1 MSIEPAPRVRRLQIA
16 ALALAAYVPLLLAAP
31 GRMVGDTKLYLY
43 LDPGRLIGDAAYS
56 WDSRQFGGWVPHQVI
71 AYLWPQGPWY
81 WAFEQ
86 IGVPDWV
93 AHRLWL
99 GTLMLIAGLGVRWLA
114 RLLGVGSTAAVVAA
128 AVYQFSPYVLPYAS
142 RTSAMLLPWAA
153 VGWIVGLTIVAA
165 RGSSKWRAPAALAL
179 VLVSCSAVNATAV
192 VMIAPAPVL
201 WLIDAALRRSITWR
215 TAVAVATRIAVLATG
230 VSAWWIAML
239 RIQGRYGADVLGFSE
254 SVEATSF
261 TTASTEVLRGM
272 GYWLFYIRDP
282 YSFATTA
289 SSRYMGS
296 GSLIAVSFLLLV
308 VCLTGLAAVRWTARR
323 YAALLVAVGT
333 VIAVGV
339 HPIDD
344 PSPLMD
350 AVASNTRSAL
360 PLALRSSAR
369 AVPLVVLGLA
379 LGAAALTQALAGVG
393 AHRVRARKVAAATPW
408 LVVALAVLN
417 MPVLFTGE
425 IIDPALQ
432 RDESPPGAWLDAAA
446 ALDAT
451 GSGARVLQLPGAE
464 FGAYRWGYTADPP
477 LVGLTD
483 KPLITRDLLPLGS
496 AQLLDLYFALD
507 DRLQAGVLDPAAVAP
522 VARLLGADTI
532 WLPNDLAFDRYRNPW
547 PSESY
552 ALLLDAADLRLLD
565 EFGDPAPN
573 AAAVPMVDE
582 RVYGSWGPTGSTRP
596 DSVALPSVSLLA
608 VDDPVVATRTGVH
621 VVVLAGSGD
630 GVVDAAAAGLISG
643 REVLVYAA
651 DLDGALLGGTPI
663 DPVLVV
669 VTDSNRDRAHHWRS
683 SQDVSGY
690 TEVGGP
696 GGGITRVDEADA
708 RLPVFG
714 DPDAVDSALQTVAVI
729 DGVTVSASG
738 YGEGFAYLPE
748 HRPAMAVDGDVS
760 TSWLVGA
767 HGDPVGHT
775 LTVDPEQS
783 IDTLVLRQAHE
794 VGDRFITEIRVTSPG
809 GSVLVALDETS
820 RQAAGPGQRVQV
832 PGGGPGP
839 VTIEITRVDAVP
851 GTSSP
856 TSGVGFAELGIGPFP
871 EFIRVPE
878 LPAVADSSTPLG
890 IVLSRLR
897 VDPRSRWR
905 DDPEPFIRRL
915 FDIDT
920 ARSMTI
926 TATLRLDT
934 TADDGLLAA
943 FLGPGAATSSTRL
956 PGDPS
961 AAGRSAVD
969 GDLSTA
975 WTSPFGAPTDATLE
989 VALDDSLDTF
999 VVHQPI
1005 DGRHSTITELIVTA
1019 GSDRHVVELATP
1031 DRLGRSTVTLPA
1043 SIDADSM
1050 TLRVSGVEPLTTVD
1064 RRFGDTVALPFAV
1077 VEIESS
1083 AIASPGSVAAPAT
1096 GCRDDLL
1103 EVDGAAV
1110 PLMVTS
1116 ADLDALVQGDAVQ
1129 VTSCDALPL
1138 APGTHRLD
1146 TSIAAGTA
1154 ITVDRVVMMSDEA
1167 PVVAAPTAVT
1177 VHGTRTSRRLDVAP
1191 CPEGCWLVAGE
1202 GFNAEWTA
1210 TVDGQPLEAPMPIA
1224 GGSLGWWL
1232 SPSDQART
1240 VEMRWPPQRLLW
1252 VALSLSAAVVVLC
1265 IGILLASPRS
1275 TVTVA
1280 SGAVPSLHDPRGAPV
1295 TSQQAWTVAAATV
1308 AVTAVVA
1315 SPVTA
1320 LVALP
1325 VAAMVAVARRPRLLG
1340 VAAPLIAALIGSYMV
1355 LRQVSERIVP
1365 NQVWVLAW
1373 ERVHR
1378 PGLLLVV
1385 FITLATVLDPRERE
1399 PGAMVADSGHTTT
1412 A

>member
-1 MSIEPAPRVRRLQIA
+1 
-16 ALALAAYVPLLLAAP
+16 
-31 GRMVGDTKLYLY
+31 MVGDTKLYLY
-43 LDPGRLIGDAAYS
+43 LDPGRLIGDAVYS

-86 IGVPDWV
+86 IGVPDWI

-99 GTLMLIAGLGVRWLA
+99 GTLMVIAGLGVRWLA

-128 AVYQFSPYVLPYAS
+128 AVYQLSPYVLPYAS

-165 RGSSKWRAPAALAL
+165 RSTSKWRAPAALAL

-215 TAVAVATRIAVLATG
+215 AAVAVAARIAVLSTG

-282 YSFATTA
+282 YSFATSA

-296 GSLIAVSFLLLV
+296 GSLIAVGFLLLV
-308 VCLTGLAAVRWTARR
+308 VCLTGLAVVRWTARR

-333 VIAVGV
+333 VVAVGV
-339 HPIDD
+339 HPITD

-379 LGAAALTQALAGVG
+379 LGAAALTQALAGVS
-393 AHRVRARKVAAATPW
+393 AHRSRARTATAAAPW

-432 RDESPPGAWLDAAA
+432 RDEAPPGAWLAAAA

-483 KPLITRDLLPLGS
+483 KPVITRDLLPLGS
-496 AQLLDLYFALD
+496 AQFLDLYFALD

-552 ALLLDAADLRLLD
+552 ALLVDAAGLRLLD
-565 EFGDPAPN
+565 EFGDAVPN
-573 AAAVPMVDE
+573 TAAVPMVDE
-582 RVYGSWGPTGSTRP
+582 RLYGSWGPTRSTRP
-596 DSVALPSVSLLA
+596 DSVALPPVSLLT
-608 VDDPVVATRTGVH
+608 VDDPVTTARVGTH

-630 GVVDAAAAGLISG
+630 GVVDAAAAGLITG

-651 DLDGALLGGTPI
+651 DLEGHSLGGAPI

-683 SQDVSGY
+683 SQDVAGY

-696 GGGITRVDEADA
+696 TSGVTRVDEADA

-714 DPDAVDSALQTVAVI
+714 DPDAIDSAQQTVAVL

-748 HRPAMAVDGDVS
+748 HRPAMAVDGDTS

-767 HGDPVGHT
+767 RGDPVGHT
-775 LTVDPEQS
+775 LTIDPEQS

-794 VGDRFITEIRVTSPG
+794 VGDRFITEIRVTAQG
-809 GSVLVALDETS
+809 GSTLVALDESS
-820 RQAAGPGQRVQV
+820 RQSAGPGQRVQV
-832 PGGGPGP
+832 PGGGTGP
-839 VTIEITRVDAVP
+839 VTIEITRVAAVP
-851 GTSSP
+851 GISSP
-856 TSGVGFAELGIGPFP
+856 TSGVGFAELGVGPFP

-878 LPAVADSSTPLG
+878 LPAVTDSSTPLA

-915 FDIDT
+915 FDVDT
-920 ARSMTI
+920 ARAMSI
-926 TATLRLDT
+926 TVTLRLDT
-934 TADDGLLAA
+934 SAVDRLLATV
-943 FLGPGAATSSTRL
+943 LDPSAAAASTRL
-956 PGDPS
+956 PGDPF
-961 AAGRSAVD
+961 AGGRSAVD

-975 WTSPFGAPTDATLE
+975 WTSPFGAPAGATLE
-989 VALDDSLDTF
+989 VDLDGPVDTF
-999 VVHQPI
+999 VVRQPV
-1005 DGRHSTITELIVTA
+1005 DGRHSTITELTVTA
-1019 GSDRHVVELATP
+1019 GPDRHVVEVAAP
-1031 DRLGRSTVTLPA
+1031 DPLGRSTVTLPA
-1043 SIDADSM
+1043 SVDTPSM
-1050 TLRVSGVEPLTTVD
+1050 RLAVSGVKPLTTID

-1077 VEIESS
+1077 VEIESP
-1083 AIASPGSVAAPAT
+1083 AIASPSPVAAPAT

-1110 PLMVTS
+1110 PLMITS
-1116 ADLDALVQGDAVQ
+1116 ADLEAIVQGEAVQ
-1129 VTSCDALPL
+1129 VMSCDGLRL
-1138 APGTHRLD
+1138 TPGTHRLD

-1154 ITVDRVVMMSDEA
+1154 LTVDRVVLMSDEP
-1167 PVVAAPTAVT
+1167 PVIAAPAAVD
-1177 VHGTRTSRRLDVAP
+1177 VRGTRTSRRLDVGP
-1191 CPEGCWLVAGE
+1191 CPAGCWLVAGE

-1210 TVDGQPLEAPMPIA
+1210 TLDGQRLAAPVPVA

-1240 VEMRWPPQRLLW
+1240 IEMRWPPQRLLW

-1265 IGILLASPRS
+1265 IGILLTTPRS
-1275 TVTVA
+1275 TVAAAT
-1280 SGAVPSLHDPRGAPV
+1280 GATPSLHDPRGVSV
-1295 TSQQAWTVAAATV
+1295 TSRQAWAIAAATV
-1308 AVTAVVA
+1308 AVTAIVA

-1325 VAAMVAVARRPRLLG
+1325 VAVVVAVVRRPRLLG

-1365 NQVWVLAW
+1365 NQLWVLAW
-1373 ERVHR
+1373 ERAHR

-1399 PGAMVADSGHTTT
+1399 PGATVADSGHTTT